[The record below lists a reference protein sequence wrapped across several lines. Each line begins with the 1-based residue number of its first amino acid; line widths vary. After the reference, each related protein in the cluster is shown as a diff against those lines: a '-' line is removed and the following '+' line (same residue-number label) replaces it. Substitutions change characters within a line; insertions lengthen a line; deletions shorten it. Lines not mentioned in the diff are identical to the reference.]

1 MAKVHSLTDTSNT
14 HAGYLAFCPGCEFGH
29 LFDARWSFNKD
40 FEKPTFS
47 PSMLVNQ
54 HDLSKRCHSFLRDGK
69 WQFLDDCFHSL
80 KGQTVEMIDL
90 DE

>member
-1 MAKVHSLTDTSNT
+1 MAKVLPLTDTSDQ
-14 HAGYLAFCPGCEFGH
+14 HAGYLTFCPGCGYGH
-29 LFDARWSFNKD
+29 LFDTRWTFNGD

-54 HDLSKRCHSFLRDGK
+54 HDPSNRCHSFLRDGK

-80 KGQTVEMIDL
+80 KGKTVEMVDL